1 MSPISSETT
10 VTPDPSVTSETTGT
24 RRRPPR
30 WPAPVH
36 YALHST
42 WLTLKNFA
50 FVVFAVGLPLVLYV
64 VFSQTFTAGAGPD
77 AGLVSAMIMVSMA
90 AYGALG
96 AAMSGGAQLATERRS
111 GWFRQLSITTLA
123 PREFLLAKAGVIMVL
138 VLPSLLLVFAAGFL
152 IGGVRMPVAVWLA
165 SLGLMWLALIP
176 LAVLGIVIGLWV
188 KAEAV
193 GGVTTLVLLLLAM
206 LGGLWLPM
214 EMMPPVA
221 QALAQAL
228 PSYWLAEFGRWP
240 MLPDTAFPWTG
251 VLVLLAWVIGLTV
264 LGALGFRRA
273 TASSKR

>member
-1 MSPISSETT
+1 MSPISAETT

-24 RRRPPR
+24 RRRPPH

-176 LAVLGIVIGLWV
+176 LAILGIVIGLWV
-188 KAEAV
+188 KAEA
-193 GGVTTLVLLLLAM
+193 VLLLLAM

>member
-1 MSPISSETT
+1 MITT
-10 VTPDPSVTSETTGT
+10 ATTANT
-24 RRRPPR
+24 TATASRRRSPR

-36 YALHST
+36 YAVHST
-42 WLTLKNFA
+42 FLTIKNFA

-111 GWFRQLSITTLA
+111 GWFRQLSVTTLA
-123 PREFLLAKAGVIMVL
+123 PRAFLLAKAGVIMAL
-138 VLPSLLLVFAAGFL
+138 VLPSLLLVFGAGFL
-152 IGGVRMPVAVWLA
+152 IGGVRLPVSVWST
-165 SLGLMWLALIP
+165 SLVLMWLALIP
-176 LAVLGIVIGLWV
+176 LAILGIVIGLWV

-206 LGGLWLPM
+206 LGGLWLPT
-214 EMMPPVA
+214 EMMPPVV

-228 PSYWLAEFGRWP
+228 PSYWLAELGRWP

-251 VLVLLAWVIGLTV
+251 VLVLLAWGVGLTV

>member
-1 MSPISSETT
+1 MTT
-10 VTPDPSVTSETTGT
+10 VTSETTDPVDT

-42 WLTLKNFA
+42 WLTVKNFA
-50 FVVFAVGLPLVLYV
+50 FVLFAVGMPLVLYV
-64 VFSQTFTAGAGPD
+64 VFSQTFVGSGPD

-138 VLPSLLLVFAAGFL
+138 VLPSLLLVFGAGHL
-152 IGGVRMPVAVWLA
+152 IGGVRMPLTVWLS
-165 SLGLMWLALIP
+165 SLALMWLALIP
-176 LAVLGIVIGLWV
+176 LAILGIVIGLWV

-228 PSYWLAEFGRWP
+228 PSYWLAELGRWP
-240 MLPDTAFPWTG
+240 MLPDTAFPWAG
-251 VLVLLAWVIGLTV
+251 VLVLLAWVVGLTV

>member
-1 MSPISSETT
+1 MITTNPAAAETA
-10 VTPDPSVTSETTGT
+10 DG
-24 RRRPPR
+24 RRRSPR

-36 YALHST
+36 YAVHST
-42 WLTLKNFA
+42 WLTVKNFA
-50 FVVFAVGLPLVLYV
+50 FVVFAVGMPLVLYV
-64 VFSQTFTAGAGPD
+64 VFSQTFTGSGPD

-111 GWFRQLSITTLA
+111 GWFRQLSVTTLA

-138 VLPSLLLVFAAGFL
+138 VLPSLLLVFGAGFL
-152 IGGVRMPVAVWLA
+152 IGGVRMPVGVWLA
-165 SLGLMWLALIP
+165 SLALMWVALVP
-176 LAVLGIVIGLWV
+176 LAILGIVIGLWV

-193 GGVTTLVLLLLAM
+193 GGVTTLILLLLAM
-206 LGGLWLPM
+206 LGGLWLPT

-228 PSYWLAEFGRWP
+228 PSYWLAELGRWP
-240 MLPDTAFPWTG
+240 MLPDSAFPWTG

-264 LGALGFRRA
+264 LGGLGFRRA